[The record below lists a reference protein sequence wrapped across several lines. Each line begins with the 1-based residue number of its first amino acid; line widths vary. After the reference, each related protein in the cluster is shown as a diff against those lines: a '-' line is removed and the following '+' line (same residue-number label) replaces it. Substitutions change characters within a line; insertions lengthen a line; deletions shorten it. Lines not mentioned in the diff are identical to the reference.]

1 MTSILEKDITT
12 LRKAFALY
20 CNLLG
25 LKQDTCLALILI
37 LDSKI
42 LLVAIMKYMA
52 ELDDDRV
59 QDRLTW
65 DEITTLV
72 VNKAVETKDM
82 VERKIYG

>member
-12 LRKAFALY
+12 LRKGFVLY

-25 LKQDTCLALILI
+25 LKQETCLALILL

-52 ELDDDRV
+52 ELDEDRV
-59 QDRLTW
+59 QDKLTW

>member
-1 MTSILEKDITT
+1 
-12 LRKAFALY
+12 
-20 CNLLG
+20 
-25 LKQDTCLALILI
+25 
-37 LDSKI
+37 
-42 LLVAIMKYMA
+42 MKYMA
-52 ELDDDRV
+52 ELDEDRV